1 MLVVF
6 NISKEAALFK
16 VFNYFL
22 SCLVS
27 VHACILRIIVNY
39 LCVLSKNVD
48 NRQVMSFT
56 DFKVVRVMGRSYL
69 YDACTK
75 LHINIAVGNNRY
87 LSANKRQSKCLAYD
101 ILISFVLWI
110 YCNSSIAQER
120 FRTCCSK
127 LYISASVCKRIFQM
141 PEVTSLIFILN
152 LCV

>member
-16 VFNYFL
+16 ILDYLL
-22 SCLVS
+22 SCFVS

-56 DFKVVRVMGRSYL
+56 DFKVVRVMGRSDL
-69 YDACTK
+69 YNACTK
-75 LHINIAVGNNRY
+75 LHINIAVGNDRY

-110 YCNSSIAQER
+110 YCNGSITEKC

>member
-1 MLVVF
+1 MLMVL

-27 VHACILRIIVNY
+27 IHACILRIIVNY

-56 DFKVVRVMGRSYL
+56 DFKVVSIHRHQPFAL
-69 YDACTK
+69 HQLACTK
-75 LHINIAVGNNRY
+75 LHINIAVGNDRY
-87 LSANKRQSKCLAYD
+87 LSANKRQCECLTYD

-110 YCNSSIAQER
+110 YCNGSIAQER

-127 LYISASVCKRIFQM
+127 LYISASVC
-141 PEVTSLIFILN
+141 
-152 LCV
+152 

>member
-1 MLVVF
+1 MLMVF

-16 VFNYFL
+16 VFNYLL

-27 VHACILRIIVNY
+27 VHTCILRIIVNY

-87 LSANKRQSKCLAYD
+87 LSANKRQSKCLAHD

-110 YCNSSIAQER
+110 YCNGSIAQKC
-120 FRTCCSK
+120 FRTCCGK